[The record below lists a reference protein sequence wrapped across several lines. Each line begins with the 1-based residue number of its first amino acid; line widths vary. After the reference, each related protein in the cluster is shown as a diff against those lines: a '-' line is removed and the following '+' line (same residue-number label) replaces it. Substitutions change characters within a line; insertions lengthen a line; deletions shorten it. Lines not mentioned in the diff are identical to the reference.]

1 MMTLLAAPMRVL
13 GADNPDPNP
22 TPSPTPTP
30 QVFSF
35 SAFGTLGVVHS
46 SESRADFASSTL
58 VPTGAGFTDSWSA
71 AVDSLIGAQ
80 LSANITPKLAAV
92 VQVIVQQNYDNS
104 YTPHVEWA
112 NIKYQFTPDV
122 SIRIGRAVLPLFL
135 YSDTRNVGYTYPWLR
150 PPVEV
155 YSLLPTTAI
164 QGIDVNSRFHMG
176 DVSNTIEGNFGQ
188 NNTPQ
193 PHNGGTAYARQ
204 SLGFSDT
211 TEYKSFTL
219 RISYQST
226 HLTITSLDRF
236 LDAFRSFGPQGVAI
250 ADQYDSDNKIVATEL
265 IGASYDPGHWFLIG
279 EWGHNNA
286 HSFIGD
292 YTGWY
297 LSGGLR
303 VRQFAPYLTYAHE
316 SAASNSDPGLPLT
329 GLPPAAAG
337 FAAGLN
343 AGLNTLLESVPDQ
356 TTISVG
362 LRWDFITN
370 FDLKL
375 QADHTRLGADSFGTL
390 TNIQPGL
397 RPGGTVNLFSASV
410 DFVF

>member
-1 MMTLLAAPMRVL
+1 MPVVA
-13 GADNPDPNP
+13 
-22 TPSPTPTP
+22 STPTP
-30 QVFSF
+30 QIFSF

-58 VPTGAGFTDSWSA
+58 VPSGAGYTDSWNV
-71 AVDSLIGAQ
+71 AVDSLLGAQ
-80 LSANITPKLAAV
+80 LTANITPKLAAV
-92 VQVIVQQNYDNS
+92 VQVIAQQNYDNS

-112 NIKYQFTPDV
+112 NIKYQFTPDF

-135 YSDTRNVGYTYPWLR
+135 YSDTENVRYTYPWVR

-164 QGIDVNSRFHMG
+164 EGIDLNGRLHIG
-176 DVSNTIEGNFGQ
+176 DVSSTFEGNFGQ
-188 NNTPQ
+188 NNTSQ

-204 SLGFSDT
+204 GFGFSNT
-211 TEYKSFTL
+211 SEYKSLTL

-226 HLTITSLDRF
+226 HLTIASVDRF
-236 LDAFRSFGPQGVAI
+236 FDAFRGFGPPGIAI
-250 ADQYDSDNKIVATEL
+250 ADKYDSDDKIVSTEL

-286 HSFIGD
+286 HSFLGE

-303 VRQFAPYLTYAHE
+303 IRQFAPYLVYAHE
-316 SAASNSDPGLPLT
+316 SASSNSDPGLPLT

-343 AGLNTLLESVPDQ
+343 AGLNALLESVPDQ
-356 TTISVG
+356 RTISLG
-362 LRWDFITN
+362 LRWDFVTN
-370 FDLKL
+370 LDLKV

-390 TNIQPGL
+390 INVQPSL
-397 RPGGTVNLFSASV
+397 RPGGTVNLFSATV